1 MAHTASTVRPPGT
14 QPPSAVPTVTAGT
27 GTGPGS
33 VKDNRKRH
41 ARNVHGLTVLFEER
55 QEMRGVSRVADFFA
69 DSFRWSV

>member
-14 QPPSAVPTVTAGT
+14 QLPSAVPTVTAGST
-27 GTGPGS
+27 GS